1 MVQKK
6 GPSTRDKSRLGN
18 DATLPEEV
26 HRGPSSAPPLV
37 PTVLRVDTSRWP
49 LVVLTYAGLPTKQE
63 MADHL
68 REIEQYVLEQR
79 KPFAQVIDQRKGQR
93 PDAAQRAMIAAHQNQ
108 YSFAYATYCVGEAYV
123 ANASV
128 RLAMQGVFW
137 VAKLPYPHV
146 FVDTLDEAMAWARER
161 LKTVRKGT

>member
-1 MVQKK
+1 MT
-6 GPSTRDKSRLGN
+6 P
-18 DATLPEEV
+18 PEADV
-26 HRGPSSAPPLV
+26 RGGPSSAPAPLV
-37 PTVLRVDTSRWP
+37 STTLRVDTARWP
-49 LVVLTYAGLPTKQE
+49 LVILTYAGAPTKQE

-68 REIEQYVLEQR
+68 REIEQNVLERR

-108 YSFAYATYCVGEAYV
+108 YSFAYATHCKGEAYV
-123 ANASV
+123 ANKSV

-146 FVDTLDEAMAWARER
+146 FAETLDEAIAWAKER
-161 LKTVRKGT
+161 LKGQRVET